1 MEELAAEEATLV
13 HDNPGSCASHC
24 SLHSPSGAKVVDMI
38 ICSLYDNLLNIIFMC
53 EDPLWRKRHL

>member
-24 SLHSPSGAKVVDMI
+24 SLHSPSGAEVVD
-38 ICSLYDNLLNIIFMC
+38 ICNLHTDTVLYLY
-53 EDPLWRKRHL
+53 